1 MVRTMVGKTI
11 IAGMI
16 PLFWAMADEVQKA
29 DNSLSLAEGESW
41 LGGTAPG
48 SGDVAVWDGEVARSG
63 GWSCGLGAGVA
74 WGGLRVT
81 NAVSMLTVTNDGAAL
96 SLGGDGINLAAAT
109 NGYYCRLYAP
119 VNVVG
124 DQVWRV
130 SSPTVLY
137 LWGPVSGAGALTT
150 GTDVQKGHVV
160 FYDAVDLPKG
170 VTVAG
175 NAQMR
180 TNAVVSGPVTV
191 ASGGVL
197 YVNKPDSTDWL
208 DTFATRAVTNDGQFV
223 FGGSQGMNLSLVTFG
238 PGDSLVSPANS
249 STTRGR
255 VTLYENSVLQD
266 GGLLSNNWAYVNS
279 GCFTQ
284 AQGKTFIDYAM
295 HIGYAAPGNLKA
307 RCVHVS
313 GGTLDVRR
321 FHVGVA
327 NAEDDLG
334 VLEVA
339 GGTTLA
345 SRADSWESSGIEI
358 AAVRAVY
365 DPGLSGAPAG
375 RLSVSGGSLRTMQIS
390 FGSVMANRGSGWNV
404 TNGYARF
411 DLRGGEVTVGAAG
424 IGPSPVWN
432 LADGGAE
439 GSAWYAVNLSGGTLD
454 AYASYTNRARTKL
467 SDADGGVTVRAA
479 DTDGT
484 PRDIVMAEPLTGR
497 GSLRKTGA
505 GALYLKAAN
514 TYTGRTVVA
523 EGSLHVTDTSMCAV
537 ASGVTLPAP
546 YAVWSADKLT
556 GALGSTVTAWAST
569 NGTWS
574 FNSAIASAINKSFTS
589 PALGSDL
596 LNGHRVVAFNGIS
609 NALAMTGNAPTPVS
623 GATELTLAAVVRF
636 GGAGV
641 GGAGDFR
648 TDAGI
653 IGQTLYV
660 TGNASTNWWGI
671 GYSSQ
676 GRVGGGKGGLL
687 PGVASAWAAPR
698 ELHDGEAHV
707 VIYGWRSSSNIWTS
721 VDGYEVSCAS
731 PLSAPMTQSR
741 IILGANEGLLCFKG
755 DVAELQFYRAALSS
769 EQQTRLALELA
780 QRYGVEIAR
789 FCADGVVREGPLASR
804 EVRVEAGAAFYADAN
819 GTPVNAGQVYTGSGT
834 VYGTLMVGTNGVI
847 ACGPSEALTVENL
860 VFQPGGVC
868 RVSCETDGSYQP
880 IEVGDLTLPQGA
892 VVVDIDRPNEE
903 VRPRG
908 VLMRYSGDCTDN
920 GVDWRIQ
927 GGHSATRVVIDSAN
941 REIRLSTPTGTLIR
955 LL

>member
-1 MVRTMVGKTI
+1 MFRTMVGKTI
-11 IAGMI
+11 IAGMV
-16 PLFWAMADEVQKA
+16 PFFWAMADEIQKA

-41 LGGTAPG
+41 VGGTAPG
-48 SGDVAVWDGEVARSG
+48 SGDVAVWDGEIAQPG
-63 GWSCGLGAGVA
+63 GWNCGLGASVA

-81 NAVSMLTVTNDGAAL
+81 NAVSMLTVTNSGATL

-109 NGYYCRLYAP
+109 NEYFCRLYAP
-119 VNVVG
+119 VNVLG

-137 LWGPVSGAGALTT
+137 LWGPVSGAGALTA

-197 YVNKPDSTDWL
+197 YVNKPGNTDWE
-208 DTFATRAVTNDGQFV
+208 DTFATPAVTNDGQFV
-223 FGGSQGMNLSLVTFG
+223 FGGSLGMLPSLVTFG
-238 PGDSLVSPANS
+238 PGDSLVSPGNS

-266 GGLLSNNWAYVNS
+266 GGVLSNNWAYVNS

-284 AQGKTFIDYAM
+284 AQGKTFVDYAM

-307 RCVHVS
+307 RSVHVL

-327 NAEDDLG
+327 NAEDDPG

-339 GGTTLA
+339 GGTVLA
-345 SRADSWESSGIEI
+345 SRADSWESTGIEI
-358 AAVRAVY
+358 AAARAVY
-365 DPGLSGAPAG
+365 DPGVSGSPAG

-390 FGSVMANRGSGWNV
+390 FGSVMANRTSGWNV

-432 LADGGAE
+432 LADGGVE
-439 GSAWYAVNLSGGTLD
+439 GSAWYAVNLSGGTLG

-467 SDADGGVTVRAA
+467 SDADGGVTVRAS
-479 DTDGT
+479 DTVGT

-505 GALYLKAAN
+505 GALYLEAAN

-523 EGSLHVTDTSMCAV
+523 EGSLHVAGTSMCAV

-556 GALGSTVTAWAST
+556 GALGSAVTAWTST

-574 FNSAIASAINKSFTS
+574 FNSTVASAIYKGFTS
-589 PALGSDL
+589 PLLGNDL

-609 NALAMTGNAPTPVS
+609 N
-623 GATELTLAAVVRF
+623 E
-636 GGAGV
+636 
-641 GGAGDFR
+641 
-648 TDAGI
+648 
-653 IGQTLYV
+653 IG
-660 TGNASTNWWGI
+660 
-671 GYSSQ
+671 
-676 GRVGGGKGGLL
+676 R
-687 PGVASAWAAPR
+687 
-698 ELHDGEAHV
+698 
-707 VIYGWRSSSNIWTS
+707 
-721 VDGYEVSCAS
+721 
-731 PLSAPMTQSR
+731 
-741 IILGANEGLLCFKG
+741 
-755 DVAELQFYRAALSS
+755 
-769 EQQTRLALELA
+769 
-780 QRYGVEIAR
+780 
-789 FCADGVVREGPLASR
+789 ASR
-804 EVRVEAGAAFYADAN
+804 RERV
-819 GTPVNAGQVYTGSGT
+819 
-834 VYGTLMVGTNGVI
+834 
-847 ACGPSEALTVENL
+847 
-860 VFQPGGVC
+860 
-868 RVSCETDGSYQP
+868 
-880 IEVGDLTLPQGA
+880 
-892 VVVDIDRPNEE
+892 
-903 VRPRG
+903 
-908 VLMRYSGDCTDN
+908 
-920 GVDWRIQ
+920 
-927 GGHSATRVVIDSAN
+927 
-941 REIRLSTPTGTLIR
+941 
-955 LL
+955 